1 MTSTITG
8 QKDDDL
14 KQIFEKKKGDS
25 RCTIIDTKQGLTKRK
40 STEPRR
46 HWIELA
52 HEHWIISLLLLNS
65 LFLNANFKKIQ
76 CYSFHFE
83 FFDDQK
89 WKRFLMLKIIK
100 ILRTGEKKEA
110 GEGGDQKLVQHIE
123 MILVDSLFFNC
134 KLRLGDR
141 KQLK

>member
-1 MTSTITG
+1 
-8 QKDDDL
+8 
-14 KQIFEKKKGDS
+14 
-25 RCTIIDTKQGLTKRK
+25 
-40 STEPRR
+40 
-46 HWIELA
+46 
-52 HEHWIISLLLLNS
+52 
-65 LFLNANFKKIQ
+65 
-76 CYSFHFE
+76 
-83 FFDDQK
+83 
-89 WKRFLMLKIIK
+89 MLKIIK